1 MSDPTFARRLI
12 DTANYFYRLAGLR
25 LLSNAEYENLKTQP
39 TIDSLRLQSRQ
50 TAIAGTLTAFAGYL
64 STRNPENA
72 KSASIYELA
81 GYLQHPHTIADQ
93 VLTTA
98 AKHDGPLDRFMS
110 YYADHFNESNSQWS
124 QDIFV
129 SFTLNRHSGGKFLEM
144 GGADGITHSNTLS
157 LEDCL
162 HWSGTLIEP
171 HPEQYRVLSMTR
183 GRHSNRLMNCA
194 ATPSTSAE
202 SLTLIDAGQL
212 SSLSTYSGNDLHH
225 EGRNRSQRSHTVT
238 ALPFQDIMDA
248 VGEIDYLSLDVE
260 GPELALMNS
269 INWKRLLPP
278 KVVTVEHN
286 WRQDVISGIRETLG
300 KAGYIEAFRDL
311 DWLRRGDLWFF
322 HSNTRTEL

>member
-1 MSDPTFARRLI
+1 MSKPSFARRLI
-12 DTANYFYRLAGLR
+12 RTANYLGRLAGIR
-25 LLSNAEYENLKTQP
+25 LLSTAEYEHLRMQP
-39 TIDSLRLQSRQ
+39 TIDSLRIQSRQ

-64 STRNPENA
+64 STRGPANA
-72 KSASIYELA
+72 KSASFNELA

-98 AKHDGPLDRFMS
+98 AKHDAPLDRFMR
-110 YYADHFNESNSQWS
+110 YYATHFNESNSQWS

-129 SFTLNRHSGGKFLEM
+129 SFTLNRHSRGRFLEM

-183 GRHSNRLMNCA
+183 GKCNNQLMNCA
-194 ATPSTSAE
+194 ATPSTFAE
-202 SLTLIDAGQL
+202 SLELIDAGQL
-212 SSLSTYSGNDLHH
+212 SSLSNYSGNDLHH
-225 EGRNRSQRSHTVT
+225 EGRNRSQRSHNVT
-238 ALPFQDIMDA
+238 ALPFQDIMVKA
-248 VGEIDYLSLDVE
+248 GEIDYLSLDVE
-260 GPELALMNS
+260 GPELALLNS
-269 INWKRLLPP
+269 INWKRQLPP

-286 WRQDVISGIRETLG
+286 WRQDVISGIRETLER
-300 KAGYIEAFRDL
+300 AGYIEAFRDL

-322 HSNTRTEL
+322 HSNTRKEL